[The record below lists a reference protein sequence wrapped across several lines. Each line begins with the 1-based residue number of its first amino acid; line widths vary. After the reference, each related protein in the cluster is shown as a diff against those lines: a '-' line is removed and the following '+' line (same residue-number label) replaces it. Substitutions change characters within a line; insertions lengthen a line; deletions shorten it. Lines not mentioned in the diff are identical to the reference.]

1 MPICRN
7 SHTKV
12 GSVSRSQ
19 CEMPQTSKIKI
30 ERQVRFVSEQE
41 SRRRDVTGDC
51 FTRRWT
57 RVNRR
62 NVPTPIAEWQSCRLL
77 VAQSI
82 VEGFDGPLQSSTAY
96 RKRVSARQIG
106 AGMALLSNWSSAHV
120 VPQFAKWPH
129 NEASNRVSID
139 HADCCDVGPGRS
151 LDTNFGNCRSGNGS
165 SI

>member
-7 SHTKV
+7 SHTTV

-41 SRRRDVTGDC
+41 SRRRDA
-51 FTRRWT
+51 TRDVLLADGHVWI
-57 RVNRR
+57 VGMC
-62 NVPTPIAEWQSCRLL
+62 PTPLRSGSRAEYSSRNLSLKDSTGHFSQAQHIESSC
-77 VAQSI
+77 QH
-82 VEGFDGPLQSSTAY
+82 G
-96 RKRVSARQIG
+96 
-106 AGMALLSNWSSAHV
+106 GMALLSNCSSAHV

-139 HADCCDVGPGRS
+139 HADRCDVGPGRS
-151 LDTNFGNCRSGNGS
+151 LDADLRNCRSGDGS
-165 SI
+165 SM